1 MKTLNY
7 LLLAIGLW
15 LLASCLT
22 VGRIEN
28 NCDKFAKVC
37 VTEQKVTVIVK
48 DSFIYRI
55 DTVIVTLPKDTVT
68 LYDTITVINGLAQL
82 PKVHK
87 RSGVISVDAWVR
99 NSVLSVYAYLNDST
113 ILVPFRDTITIPVT
127 TVTTDNTVLQ
137 PPVKYIPKFYKFT
150 FWIFIVS
157 LIAAVVYIAWS
168 LFFKSR
174 IEKFLR

>member
-7 LLLAIGLW
+7 LLLAAGFW

-22 VGRIEN
+22 VGRIEK

-37 VTEQKVTVIVK
+37 VTSEKVTVIVK
-48 DSFIYRI
+48 DSIIYRI

-68 LYDTITVINGLAQL
+68 LYDTVTVTNGVAQL
-82 PKVHK
+82 APVHK
-87 RSGVISVDAWVR
+87 KSGVISVDAWVR

-113 ILVPFRDTITIPVT
+113 ILVPFRDTIIVPVT
-127 TVTTDNTVLQ
+127 TVTTDNTVVL
-137 PPVKYIPKFYKFT
+137 PPEKYIPKFYKFT
-150 FWIFIVS
+150 FMVFIVS

-174 IEKFLR
+174 IEKFFP